1 MTRYHL
7 FCLAL
12 LATLL
17 CVISISC
24 DETTPW
30 SDTPPAVVPANGTID
45 YDVLV
50 DGDSIDTSAAI
61 TTDHP
66 SDTLILTIGQSSSYA
81 DPDGTV
87 FTCGPRAG
95 IIIYT
100 PADTI
105 RAEDIAALTTVSD
118 SSITPMEQSGNP
130 VVHAASQRF
139 IIGGQEI
146 AVDYGY
152 EVYTHT
158 NSQSSTVEMPY
169 LRLGVATE
177 PTVSLSSLSLTRASI
192 VDSTLFKVSAVFSM
206 ELESFNTKNEN
217 KETLE
222 FAVNYVGVVENV
234 TELYGSVVYTIN
246 DRHGEVKSPFVING
260 SDSLQLEIKEKSTYA
275 TPDSLVYTFEPK
287 AGISLKVKNDTSF
300 VERRELLTTLV
311 ETEEPEVHTQGKNP
325 IANLYKELLATSS
338 QEFLFETK
346 YEVYTTPSGDEM
358 PYLMI
363 GEPKCIDI
371 KITEQKK
378 DSVTRAIVY
387 DTVYYDVKA
396 KFRIELN
403 GVNVSDELAET
414 LEFEVNYVGGV
425 VDSTHIVELVKTTYR
440 KDQVF
445 YEGYGT
451 LRPRSQCEVYR
462 DRHYSDGHIETDEFY
477 DNPWFWIETFTH
489 TLANEYCAGIDT
501 TIVFS
506 PNLTLR
512 YGTITESYDV
522 RYHHID
528 MYSNVQVPDMEFFKH
543 TGKESLYKSD
553 PIYEYGP
560 MYENELANEPFDS
573 DNPIEG
579 WYMKRYSQNHQID
592 LKYVKHGENIIFR
605 HYRIFASYCDR
616 FFCIDDTII
625 GFQEYRP
632 ELRWTDGFED
642 FEGDEIKGPGK
653 IFKLEVN
660 GLYLEQPVHMA
671 IIDTLYTPKGTVV
684 EKDDRDISVVLD
696 APTDIAYVS
705 ATINAR
711 VEGNGGEMLMKYGA
725 QVQHPHTGE
734 WMFFKAD
741 SVSADGSYFSV
752 TLNGLEPGETYS
764 YYAYVD
770 IPITIGDFPIVSDTR
785 TFTTLDNVVVNLA
798 PDDAVDLGL
807 SVKWA
812 SRNVGAG
819 AIEEHGEFYAWSSDL
834 AEQALSGGW
843 RMPSSAEMQE
853 LVEKCMFVEGKH
865 NGKSGLYCIGPNGNA
880 IFFPFGALEYVY
892 MGEWEGKAEY
902 MESGNINDFV
912 TELWT
917 GTKSG
922 EENSYY
928 GELLELK
935 GHWAGCFDESSHEIV
950 GFVFPNGEKQ
960 ILNYSSDCKPKL
972 LTHPISRRKAIR
984 PVRE

>member
-66 SDTLILTIGQSSSYA
+66 SDTLILAIGQSSSYA

-100 PADTI
+100 PSDTI
-105 RAEDIAALTTVSD
+105 RAEDIAALTTVSE
-118 SSITPMEQSGNP
+118 SSITPMEQSGSNP
-130 VVHAASQRF
+130 VVHTASQRF
-139 IIGGQEI
+139 IIGAQEI
-146 AVDYGY
+146 TIDYGY

-169 LRLGVATE
+169 LRLDAATE
-177 PTVSLSSLSLTRASI
+177 PKVSLSSLSLTRASI

-206 ELESFNTKNEN
+206 ELESVNTKNEN

-346 YEVYTTPSGDEM
+346 YEVYTAPSGDEM

-451 LRPRSQCEVYR
+451 LWPRSQCEVYR
-462 DRHYSDGHIETDEFY
+462 DRHYSDGHIETDEFFGA
-477 DNPWFWIETFTH
+477 PWFWIER
-489 TLANEYCAGIDT
+489 NSYCGVDEEKFALDS

-506 PNLTLR
+506 PDLSVT
-512 YGTITESYDV
+512 YGDRTILKDIKYNHLV
-522 RYHHID
+522 AC
-528 MYSNVQVPDMEFFKH
+528 SNIQVPDMEFFQYIE
-543 TGKESLYKSD
+543 KESWVECSHNDTIL
-553 PIYEYGP
+553 EYGAK
-560 MYENELANEPFDS
+560 YKKELTNEPFDF

-579 WYMKRYSQNHQID
+579 WYVGEYFKICKKN
-592 LKYVKHGENIIFR
+592 LKYVKNVEDINFR
-605 HYRIFASYCDR
+605 YCWICLRFYDR

-625 GFQEYRP
+625 GFEEYRP
-632 ELRWTDGFED
+632 ELIWTDGFED
-642 FEGDEIKGPGK
+642 FEGNETKGPGK
-653 IFKLEVN
+653 IFKFEVK
-660 GLYLEQPVHMA
+660 GLYLEQPVYVA
-671 IIDTLYTPKGTVV
+671 IIDTLYTPKN
-684 EKDDRDISVVLD
+684 
-696 APTDIAYVS
+696 P
-705 ATINAR
+705 
-711 VEGNGGEMLMKYGA
+711 
-725 QVQHPHTGE
+725 
-734 WMFFKAD
+734 
-741 SVSADGSYFSV
+741 
-752 TLNGLEPGETYS
+752 
-764 YYAYVD
+764 
-770 IPITIGDFPIVSDTR
+770 
-785 TFTTLDNVVVNLA
+785 
-798 PDDAVDLGL
+798 
-807 SVKWA
+807 VK
-812 SRNVGAG
+812 
-819 AIEEHGEFYAWSSDL
+819 
-834 AEQALSGGW
+834 
-843 RMPSSAEMQE
+843 P
-853 LVEKCMFVEGKH
+853 
-865 NGKSGLYCIGPNGNA
+865 
-880 IFFPFGALEYVY
+880 
-892 MGEWEGKAEY
+892 
-902 MESGNINDFV
+902 
-912 TELWT
+912 
-917 GTKSG
+917 
-922 EENSYY
+922 
-928 GELLELK
+928 
-935 GHWAGCFDESSHEIV
+935 
-950 GFVFPNGEKQ
+950 
-960 ILNYSSDCKPKL
+960 
-972 LTHPISRRKAIR
+972 
-984 PVRE
+984 

>member
-105 RAEDIAALTTVSD
+105 RAEDIAALTTVSE
-118 SSITPMEQSGNP
+118 SSITPMEQSGSNH
-130 VVHAASQRF
+130 VVHTASQRF
-139 IIGGQEI
+139 IIGAQEI
-146 AVDYGY
+146 TVDYGY

-169 LRLGVATE
+169 LRLDAATE

-206 ELESFNTKNEN
+206 ELESVNTKNEN

-346 YEVYTTPSGDEM
+346 YEVYTAPSGDEM

-451 LRPRSQCEVYR
+451 LVPRSQCEVYR
-462 DRHYSDGHIETDEFY
+462 DRHYSDGHIETDEFFGA
-477 DNPWFWIETFTH
+477 PWFWLDYLHSFAVNREVF
-489 TLANEYCAGIDT
+489 AMDT

-506 PNLTLR
+506 PDFSVT
-512 YGTITESYDV
+512 YGGFREVYDV
-522 RYHHID
+522 QFLHCELHTS
-528 MYSNVQVPDMEFFKH
+528 MQVPDMQYIEREDTIK
-543 TGKESLYKSD
+543 GNNPSEYDESYQA
-553 PIYEYGP
+553 
-560 MYENELANEPFDS
+560 ELKDYYFNP
-573 DNPIEG
+573 DNPVDG
-579 WYMKRYSQNHQID
+579 WYMKHYSKKNEIV
-592 LKYVKHGENIIFR
+592 LKHVKNGDDTIFR
-605 HYRIFASYCDR
+605 YYWWAIAYYDR

-642 FEGDEIKGPGK
+642 FQGDETKGPGK
-653 IFKLEVN
+653 IFKLELQ
-660 GLYLEQPVHMA
+660 GEYLGQKVYG
-671 IIDTLYTPKGTVV
+671 ILTDTIYTPKNPQEPEWPV
-684 EKDDRDISVVLD
+684 
-696 APTDIAYVS
+696 Y
-705 ATINAR
+705 TIN
-711 VEGNGGEMLMKYGA
+711 L
-725 QVQHPHTGE
+725 
-734 WMFFKAD
+734 
-741 SVSADGSYFSV
+741 V
-752 TLNGLEPGETYS
+752 T
-764 YYAYVD
+764 
-770 IPITIGDFPIVSDTR
+770 
-785 TFTTLDNVVVNLA
+785 
-798 PDDAVDLGL
+798 DDAVDLGL

-853 LVEKCMFVEGKH
+853 LIEKCMFVEGKH
-865 NGKSGLYCIGPNGNA
+865 NGKSGLYCVGPNGNA
-880 IFFPFGALEYVY
+880 IFFPFGAFGYTY
-892 MGEWEGKAEY
+892 IGEWEGEAEY
-902 MESGNINDFV
+902 MENGDFYDHI

-922 EENSYY
+922 KNSSYY
-928 GELLELK
+928 GVLQKLG
-935 GHWAGCFDESSHEIV
+935 GHWSGCLDGSSHEIV
-950 GFVFPNGEKQ
+950 GFVFPNGVRQ
-960 ILNYSSDCKPKL
+960 FFDYNSDLKPEL
-972 LTHPISRRKAIR
+972 WTHPINLRKAIR

>member
-66 SDTLILTIGQSSSYA
+66 SDTLILTIGQSSIYA

-100 PADTI
+100 PSDTI
-105 RAEDIAALTTVSD
+105 RAEDIAALTTVSE
-118 SSITPMEQSGNP
+118 SSITPMEQSGSNP
-130 VVHAASQRF
+130 VVHTASQRF
-139 IIGGQEI
+139 IIGAQEI
-146 AVDYGY
+146 TIDYGY

-169 LRLGVATE
+169 LRLDAATE

-206 ELESFNTKNEN
+206 ELESVNTKSEN

-346 YEVYTTPSGDEM
+346 YEVYTAPSGDEM

-462 DRHYSDGHIETDEFY
+462 DRHYSDGHVETDEFFGA
-477 DNPWFWIETFTH
+477 PWFWLEYLHTFGVNREIF
-489 TLANEYCAGIDT
+489 AVDT

-506 PNLTLR
+506 PDFSVT
-512 YGTITESYDV
+512 YGGFREVYD
-522 RYHHID
+522 RQFLHCELHTS
-528 MYSNVQVPDMEFFKH
+528 MQVPDMQYIEREDTIKGNH
-543 TGKESLYKSD
+543 NPSEYDESYQA
-553 PIYEYGP
+553 
-560 MYENELANEPFDS
+560 ELKDYYFNP
-573 DNPIEG
+573 DNPVDG
-579 WYMKRYSQNHQID
+579 WYMKKYPKVIEIV
-592 LKYVKHGENIIFR
+592 LKHVKHGDDAIFR
-605 HYRIFASYCDR
+605 CYWWIIEYYDR

-632 ELRWTDGFED
+632 ELRWTDRFED
-642 FEGDEIKGPGK
+642 FQGDETKGPGK
-653 IFKLEVN
+653 IFKWELQGE
-660 GLYLEQPVHMA
+660 YLGQKVYG
-671 IIDTLYTPKGTVV
+671 ILTDTIYTPKGTVV

-696 APTDIAYVS
+696 APTDITYVS
-705 ATINAR
+705 ATLNAR
-711 VEGNGGEMLMKYGA
+711 VEGNEGDMFLKYGFY
-725 QVQHPHTGE
+725 VQQPHTGK

-741 SVSADGSYFSV
+741 SLSADASYFSV
-752 TLNGLEPGETYS
+752 ALNELEPGETYS
-764 YYAYVD
+764 YYAQVNVPNID
-770 IPITIGDFPIVSDTR
+770 GTTTIESDTR
-785 TFTTLDNVVVNLA
+785 TFTTLDKVINLA
-798 PDDAVDLGL
+798 TDDAVDLGL

-892 MGEWEGKAEY
+892 MGEWEGEAEY

-950 GFVFPNGEKQ
+950 GFVFPNGEKH

-972 LTHPISRRKAIR
+972 LTDPISRRKAIR

>member
-50 DGDSIDTSAAI
+50 DGDSIDTSAPI

-100 PADTI
+100 PSDTI
-105 RAEDIAALTTVSD
+105 RAEDIAALTTVSE
-118 SSITPMEQSGNP
+118 SSITPMDQSGSNP
-130 VVHAASQRF
+130 VVHTASQRF
-139 IIGGQEI
+139 IIGAQEI

-169 LRLGVATE
+169 LRLDAATE
-177 PTVSLSSLSLTRASI
+177 PKVSLSSLSLTRASI

-206 ELESFNTKNEN
+206 ELESVNTKNEN

-346 YEVYTTPSGDEM
+346 YEVYTAPSGDEM

-462 DRHYSDGHIETDEFY
+462 DRHYSDGHIETDEFFGV
-477 DNPWFWIETFTH
+477 PWFWLEYLYGFG
-489 TLANEYCAGIDT
+489 ANTEIFAVDT

-506 PNLTLR
+506 PDFSVT
-512 YGTITESYDV
+512 YGGFSEIINYKDL
-522 RYHHID
+522 YHELHTS
-528 MYSNVQVPDMEFFKH
+528 MQVPDMQYIEREDTIK
-543 TGKESLYKSD
+543 G
-553 PIYEYGP
+553 
-560 MYENELANEPFDS
+560 N
-573 DNPIEG
+573 DNPSEYDESYQAELKDYYFDPDSLVDG
-579 WYMKRYSQNHQID
+579 WYMKNYYKLNEVV
-592 LKYVKHGENIIFR
+592 LKYVKNDNETIFR
-605 HYRIFASYCDR
+605 YYWWHVSYYDR

-632 ELRWTDGFED
+632 EFIRWTDRFED
-642 FEGDEIKGPGK
+642 FQGDETKGPGK
-653 IFKLEVN
+653 IFIWELQGE
-660 GLYLEQPVHMA
+660 YLGQKVYG
-671 IIDTLYTPKGTVV
+671 ILTDTIYTPKGTVV

-696 APTDIAYVS
+696 APTDITYVS
-705 ATINAR
+705 ATLNAR
-711 VEGNGGEMLMKYGA
+711 VEGNEGDRFLKYGFY
-725 QVQHPHTGE
+725 VQQPHTGK

-741 SVSADGSYFSV
+741 SVSADASYISV
-752 TLNGLEPGETYS
+752 ALNELEPGETYS
-764 YYAYVD
+764 YYAQVYVPNID
-770 IPITIGDFPIVSDTR
+770 GSTTIESDTR
-785 TFTTLDNVVVNLA
+785 TFTTLDKVINLA
-798 PDDAVDLGL
+798 TDDAVDLGL

-928 GELLELK
+928 GELLELE

-960 ILNYSSDCKPKL
+960 ILNYSSDRMPKL
-972 LTHPISRRKAIR
+972 LTDPISRRKAIR